1 MCAKEKSKKKTV
13 SYEAVLKSLG
23 DNYVEIERSIVN
35 QLLLEVPNHHLTTGT
50 YREKVWQE
58 LFEMVIPKKYCM
70 EQGVFIIDSFGN
82 ISKEVD
88 LAIFDEL
95 YTPYIFNYGKIKFIP
110 IEAVAAV
117 VQCKSREPG
126 KGEIEEWVESING
139 LITSFDSVARLAA
152 AMTDNLSEKKKIE
165 KGQEVK
171 NLFQG
176 TQTATRP
183 IKILCMLGGSKV
195 LLKYEKEFHILLST
209 ESSSAKK
216 HEVLY
221 KLIPHENWSIGEWN
235 VELNHAIVENMDAED
250 KEYRIQKEK
259 KIENSRP
266 HILEDL
272 KVLKGNPK
280 EENVILSL
288 VFQLNQLLMIINNP
302 MLFPHRAYANRFS
315 EILQGKV
322 LTKDK
327 QSKEK
332 K

>member
-1 MCAKEKSKKKTV
+1 MCAKEKSEKKTV
-13 SYEAVLKSLG
+13 SYETVLKSLG

-117 VQCKSREPG
+117 VQCKSRNPD
-126 KGEIEEWVESING
+126 EEGIDKWVESINS
-139 LITSFDSVARLAA
+139 LITSFDSVARLAT
-152 AMTDNLSEKKKIE
+152 AMMDNLSDLGKEIEPRKK
-165 KGQEVK
+165 V
-171 NLFQG
+171 

-183 IKILCMLGGSKV
+183 IAILCMLEGEDAME
-195 LLKYEKEFHILLST
+195 KYEEYFDIIL
-209 ESSSAKK
+209 SSKYSDKREDNK
-216 HEVLY
+216 LC
-221 KLIPHENWSIGEWN
+221 KLIPNSCRSLKEWN
-235 VELNHAIVENMDAED
+235 TALNHSFMNGSMGKGDID
-250 KEYRIQKEK
+250 YRQK
-259 KIENSRP
+259 KIAEIENDRS

-315 EILQGKV
+315 KILQGKEQ
-322 LTKDK
+322 TKDK

>member
-1 MCAKEKSKKKTV
+1 MCAKEKSEKKTV
-13 SYEAVLKSLG
+13 SYETVLKSLG

-58 LFEMVIPKKYCM
+58 LFEMVIPKKYRM
-70 EQGVFIIDSFGN
+70 EQSVFIIDSFGN

-117 VQCKSREPG
+117 VQCKSRNPD
-126 KGEIEEWVESING
+126 EEGLDKWVESING
-139 LITSFDSVARLAA
+139 LITSFDSVARQAT
-152 AMTDNLSEKKKIE
+152 AMTDNLSELLKEIEPRKK
-165 KGQEVK
+165 V
-171 NLFQG
+171 

-183 IKILCMLGGSKV
+183 IEILCMLEGEDAME
-195 LLKYEKEFHILLST
+195 KYEEYFDIIL
-209 ESSSAKK
+209 SSKYSDKREDNK
-216 HEVLY
+216 LC
-221 KLIPHENWSIGEWN
+221 KLIPNSCRSLKEWN
-235 VELNHAIVENMDAED
+235 TALNHSFMNGSMGKGDID
-250 KEYRIQKEK
+250 YRQK
-259 KIENSRP
+259 KIAEIENDRP

-315 EILQGKV
+315 KILQGKEQ
-322 LTKDK
+322 TKDK